1 MRSPR
6 REISPASA
14 RYKPESRLIVVV
26 FPDPFGPMRPLTSP
40 GRIAKGRL
48 STATSPPNRFVKP
61 RVSSN
66 HPCSATLP
74 LSSTL
79 LWLGRIMRHDSWRL
93 LCTTPSGAHAMHS
106 VLRHK
111 GTLCYVNER
120 HKERGKVKGRGR
132 SRLAPGG
139 THSHTCHRWR
149 GHSGLEGELL
159 ERVAVRRGAAAADR
173 EGPGDLAHVD
183 GARGVHGEP
192 VRRGKAAGG
201 RRVGCTPA
209 GQQVPV
215 RVEDAHPTLARL
227 CNGTEALRG

>member
-1 MRSPR
+1 
-6 REISPASA
+6 
-14 RYKPESRLIVVV
+14 
-26 FPDPFGPMRPLTSP
+26 MRPLTSP

-48 STATSPPNRFVKP
+48 STASSPPNRFVKP

-66 HPCSATLP
+66 HSFSDTLP

-79 LWLGRIMRHDSWRL
+79 LWLGRMMRHDSWRL

-106 VLRHK
+106 VLRY
-111 GTLCYVNER
+111 TCALCYVKER
-120 HKERGKVKGRGR
+120 HKEREKVKGRGR
-132 SRLAPGG
+132 SRLTPGG
-139 THSHTCHRWR
+139 TRSRTCHRWR
-149 GHSGLEGELL
+149 RHSGLEEELL

-183 GARGVHGEP
+183 GACGVHREP

-201 RRVGCTPA
+201 RGVRCTPA

-215 RVEDAHPTLARL
+215 RVEDAHPTLAR
-227 CNGTEALRG
+227 